1 MNKNIITI
9 ILLGLFFASYQE
21 KAIAQVSPQE
31 QIFAERVAMLAI
43 DNKCHFF
50 DGNERRA
57 LNAFMLQVRGTL
69 LRSGSLDARVGLIMK
84 QAMGGIANK
93 SCNDPLITQE
103 VARAKKAHKSWRLQM
118 NANFAG
124 PHRVWYAS
132 RAGLDNWRAWQDV
145 GDGIR
150 IGFVLAQNG
159 LVFGVETPST
169 NVATMRVFWRDI
181 KRLGPPKAN
190 MGLFSLPRMGTITQN
205 ATKLLPAV
213 SKLRLDSPPRT
224 GILALFPNDV
234 TRSVVALD
242 PRDCFEV
249 EIVEKNGAVK
259 KYIVEVGDIIAAFA
273 LGAEI

>member
-1 MNKNIITI
+1 MNKKLITSFIIFI
-9 ILLGLFFASYQE
+9 FATSYQE
-21 KAIAQVSPQE
+21 KANAQVSPQE
-31 QIFAERVAMLAI
+31 QIFAERVAMLSI

-57 LNAFMLQVRGTL
+57 INAFMLQARGSL
-69 LRSGSLDARVGLIMK
+69 LRNGNSDARVGLIMK

-93 SCNDPLITQE
+93 SCSDPLIVQE
-103 VARAKKAHKSWRLQM
+103 AARVKKAYKSWRMQM
-118 NANFAG
+118 NASFAG
-124 PHRVWYAS
+124 TNRVWHAS

-150 IGFVLAQNG
+150 IGFVMAQNG
-159 LVFGVETPST
+159 LVFGVETPSL
-169 NVATMRVFWRDI
+169 NVATMRVFWRDT

-190 MGLFSLPRMGTITQN
+190 MGLVAPPRMGTITQN

-213 SKLRLDSPPRT
+213 SKQRLDSPPRI

-234 TRSVVALD
+234 TRSIVALD

-249 EIVEKNGAVK
+249 EIVQKNGAIS
-259 KYIVEVGDIIAAFA
+259 KYIVEVGDIIA
-273 LGAEI
+273 